1 MNMNLRLRLTLSNV
15 ALLSLTL
22 VLLGVLL
29 RGIVARQA
37 LAELDRELTVR
48 GQFVQQNFGRGG
60 GPRTAPPGGID
71 GLPFLQIYDAQG
83 RSRVQSSLAPDPTAI
98 KQTLQTGQPRFTQ
111 TDTQRLYTVAL
122 RASQGSLAFQT
133 GLPLSRVGQ
142 QVRAASQAL
151 LTLLPLALILVTGL
165 SLFLTDRSLR
175 PLEAAFER
183 QKRFTADASHEL
195 RTPLSIVKT
204 AAELGR
210 TNTGAD
216 EESRA
221 LFARIEKTADRTASL
236 VTNLLQLARSDSG
249 KLPVSC
255 DTIDLPTFLAE
266 VTDEARLLFPGG
278 ATLEIGPCAATL
290 HADPQLLFQLL
301 HNLLTNALRHT
312 TKEGTVTV
320 SATENTVT
328 VADTGAGIGPEHLP
342 HLTERFYRADTARAR
357 QGGGTGLG
365 LAICMA
371 IVEAHSGK
379 LTIESTLGTGTIVR
393 AFLPQK

>member
-1 MNMNLRLRLTLSNV
+1 MNLRLRLTLSNV

-60 GPRTAPPGGID
+60 VPQTPPPGGMD

-83 RSRVQSSLAPDPTAI
+83 RSRVHNSLAPDPTAI
-98 KQTLQTGQPRFTQ
+98 KQTLQTDQPRFTQ
-111 TDTQRLYTVAL
+111 TNTQRLYTVAL
-122 RASQGSLAFQT
+122 HASQGSLAFQT
-133 GLPLSRVGQ
+133 GLPLSRVEQ

-175 PLEAAFER
+175 PLEAAFDR

-221 LFARIEKTADRTASL
+221 LFARIEKTADRTACL

-249 KLPVSC
+249 NLPVSC
-255 DTIDLPTFLAE
+255 DTIDLPAFLTE
-266 VTDEARLLFPGG
+266 VTDDARILFPGG
-278 ATLEIGPCAATL
+278 ARLEIGSCAATL
-290 HADPQLLFQLL
+290 YADPQLLSQLL

-312 TKEGTVTV
+312 TKEGTVII
-320 SATENTVT
+320 SATENTIM
-328 VADTGAGIGPEHLP
+328 VADTGTGIAPEHLP
-342 HLTERFYRADTARAR
+342 HLTERFYRADTARTR
-357 QGGGTGLG
+357 KGGGTGLG
-365 LAICMA
+365 LAICQA

-379 LTIESTLGTGTIVR
+379 LTIESTLGRGTIVHV
-393 AFLPQK
+393 FLPQK

>member
-1 MNMNLRLRLTLSNV
+1 M
-15 ALLSLTL
+15 
-22 VLLGVLL
+22 
-29 RGIVARQA
+29 
-37 LAELDRELTVR
+37 
-48 GQFVQQNFGRGG
+48 
-60 GPRTAPPGGID
+60 
-71 GLPFLQIYDAQG
+71 
-83 RSRVQSSLAPDPTAI
+83 
-98 KQTLQTGQPRFTQ
+98 
-111 TDTQRLYTVAL
+111 
-122 RASQGSLAFQT
+122 
-133 GLPLSRVGQ
+133 
-142 QVRAASQAL
+142 
-151 LTLLPLALILVTGL
+151 
-165 SLFLTDRSLR
+165 R

-249 KLPVSC
+249 KLPVGREA
-255 DTIDLPTFLAE
+255 IDLPAFLTE

-278 ATLEIGPCAATL
+278 ATLKIGACAPLL
-290 HADPQLLFQLL
+290 HADPQLLSQLL

-320 SATENTVT
+320 SATENTLT
-328 VADTGAGIGPEHLP
+328 VADTGAGIAPEHLP
-342 HLTERFYRADTARAR
+342 NLTERFYRADTARAR